1 MFKYKNNKNSLFSE
15 NLENSFLNKK
25 IGFSYISSENQIYNF
40 ITTDLPLLGLNNNYF
55 EQSFGKNKKDF
66 YTNFYNYK
74 KNLKVVF
81 KKIKLIRIF
90 FKYKQFTYSS
100 KFGNNNYFFK
110 KITFS
115 EKKNFYKKK

>member
-90 FKYKQFTYSS
+90 LNINSLLTLVSLEIIIIFLK
-100 KFGNNNYFFK
+100 NNF
-110 KITFS
+110 
-115 EKKNFYKKK
+115 

>member
-55 EQSFGKNKKDF
+55 EQSFGKNKKIF
-66 YTNFYNYK
+66 TQIFIITR
-74 KNLKVVF
+74 
-81 KKIKLIRIF
+81 KI
-90 FKYKQFTYSS
+90 
-100 KFGNNNYFFK
+100 
-110 KITFS
+110 
-115 EKKNFYKKK
+115 